1 MQTIVITV
9 SDKIRETFLNIKKKK
24 FKNQIIKFINIIFV
38 VYKLGRSKKN
48 PVFFFKKKI
57 EK

>member
-48 PVFFFKKKI
+48 PVFFFF
-57 EK
+57 